1 MKLVTAKEMRMLEQI
16 AIQDYGMP
24 SILLMEHAGKR
35 LAAKCMELMDQ
46 TQCRQTVWIFVGKGN
61 NGGDGLVA
69 ARHLINNKRRVR
81 VVLLSDPW
89 DFQGDAKTNY
99 AMLQQL
105 RPEVVLNRDEIH
117 ISDLKKA
124 LHDQDLA
131 IDAIYGTG
139 FEGTAMGLDAEV
151 IRLLMNHPGIV
162 VSADLPSGMEGDSGE
177 IKGPCVCADFTLTFG
192 LPKVG
197 LYRDPNHENCGV
209 IEVVDIGLPI
219 DLFDLPNLTVEL
231 IEANRLAKH
240 LPLRRR
246 DSHKGTYGHVFVV
259 GGSKGMSGAV
269 ALASQAALATGSG
282 LVTAGV
288 PASLHDVMEVKLTEA
303 MTKAL
308 PEVQPGIFSQA
319 AADSIL
325 EFASKAS
332 SLVIGPGMGCDR
344 RTKELLCEILPQIGI
359 SKVIDADGLNAV
371 ADILKEEPDFIS
383 ALPGNTVI
391 TPHPGEMARL
401 CGLTIDEIEQNRI
414 GTAVKFAKAWQ
425 TVLVLKGA
433 YTVVATP
440 EGYAGINTSGNAG
453 MATGGTGDVL
463 AGMIGSLLGQGLD
476 AKAAATLGVALH
488 GMAGDFAAEKGLEGV
503 CASNL
508 LENIPR
514 AFQLM
519 RKQS

>member
-1 MKLVTAKEMRMLEQI
+1 MVPA
-16 AIQDYGMP
+16 
-24 SILLMEHAGKR
+24 S
-35 LAAKCMELMDQ
+35 
-46 TQCRQTVWIFVGKGN
+46 KGP
-61 NGGDGLVA
+61 
-69 ARHLINNKRRVR
+69 
-81 VVLLSDPW
+81 PW
-89 DFQGDAKTNY
+89 GW
-99 AMLQQL
+99 
-105 RPEVVLNRDEIH
+105 
-117 ISDLKKA
+117 
-124 LHDQDLA
+124 
-131 IDAIYGTG
+131 
-139 FEGTAMGLDAEV
+139 DAEV

-288 PASLHDVMEVKLTEA
+288 PASLHDVMEVKITEA

-476 AKAAATLGVALH
+476 AKAAATLGV
-488 GMAGDFAAEKGLEGV
+488 
-503 CASNL
+503 
-508 LENIPR
+508 
-514 AFQLM
+514 
-519 RKQS
+519 